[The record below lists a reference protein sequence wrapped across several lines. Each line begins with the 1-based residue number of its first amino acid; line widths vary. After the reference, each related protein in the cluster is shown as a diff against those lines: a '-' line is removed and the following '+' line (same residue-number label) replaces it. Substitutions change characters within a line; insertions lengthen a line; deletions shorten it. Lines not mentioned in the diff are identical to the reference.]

1 MNTIKMPVSYP
12 PRLLFALAIY
22 ITSLIAANTL
32 GLKLMPFMF
41 GTHLSVAV
49 FSFPVVFLMTD
60 IVGEI
65 YGKRMARQFVI
76 AGFVSTLLFVSY
88 TIVSD
93 IMPWSPGALWAKA
106 GYEQIFGVSVRISL
120 ASLLAFAIAEYQDV
134 IAFFFFKKKLGEKN
148 FWLRSNL
155 SNIWSQLLDTIIFV
169 VVAFGGI
176 YPWHTLIGIVLPW
189 WLYKVLMGFFYTPLS
204 YIGLKLLKSGNELR
218 FPEC

>member
-1 MNTIKMPVSYP
+1 MNTISIPNFYP
-12 PRLLFALAIY
+12 PRLLTVLAIY

-32 GLKLMPFMF
+32 GLKLMPFIF

-49 FSFPVVFLMTD
+49 FSFPVVFITTD

-76 AGFVSTLLFVSY
+76 AGFVSTFLFVFY
-88 TIVSD
+88 TIASD
-93 IMPWSPGALWAKA
+93 LMPWSPDALWAKN
-106 GYEQIFGVSVRISL
+106 GYEQVFGVSIRISL

-134 IAFFFFKKKLGEKN
+134 LAFFFFKKKLGEKN

-155 SNIWSQLLDTIIFV
+155 SNIWSQLLDTIIFM

-176 YPWHTLIGIVLPW
+176 YPWHTLLGIILPW
-189 WLYKVLMGFFYTPLS
+189 WLYKVLMGFLYTPLS
-204 YIGLKLLKSGNELR
+204 YIGLKLLKSGNK
-218 FPEC
+218 